1 MSESE
6 TINVNGPSQD
16 FSYSDSP
23 FCMEASFSSSDLL
36 QSETKNVK
44 RGNESTHTFSE
55 DIYSTE
61 GSLLGDINL
70 GNYPESEQ
78 NQPAN
83 TRLSSLRQFEP
94 ICKFHWIEA
103 FNDEMTVEDLRGAFS
118 YSEKPELPSQVYNDA
133 ADGSEKPDPFKEESS
148 VESSISENK
157 DELVPAP
164 VRKSPRSLCLNY
176 YRGEAQ
182 PLTEAPLVRSAVV
195 DVGLNISQ
203 PQSFLDKEN
212 VCKNGDNSSDREN
225 CFEQLDL
232 RAIYKAEE
240 PEVSSKEVQN
250 SGEISE
256 LSVSHQEEVT
266 EDGVDSL
273 AITSPWSPAGIFK
286 GSGPQ
291 DNSLR
296 PDREV
301 SCEGLEPLEEDMALN
316 EALQKLKQTNKK
328 QELQIQDL
336 HGKNL
341 NLENRV
347 QELQTKVTKQHV
359 LVDIINKL
367 KVNIEELINDKYNV
381 ILEKNDINKKLQ
393 DLQEASAHTKKHLQ
407 ESKKDKESLQL
418 QVKKIKVHYV
428 RLQERYIAEIQQKN
442 RSASQCLEIEKTL
455 SKKDEELQ
463 RLQRHKG
470 ELEKATSSALDLL
483 KREKEIR
490 EQEFLSFQEEFQRRE
505 KESLKERRKLKSR
518 VEKLVAQV
526 KSLLF
531 TCESERAQTMAL
543 QRQVEELKL
552 ENLELRQLAAKREAQ
567 ACTPS
572 FEITQSKE
580 QLEEAVEPDIT
591 QETKGTHCN
600 LFLNRSSCK
609 ENLELQPLKKT
620 SPLASGIH
628 SLLALRIGLLTCQ
641 DLATPDA
648 ELCQESKK
656 ANDIM
661 LQRLKDCQLKK
672 KDLDKELLK
681 HKNRI
686 ATLKELIA
694 SEKALQAH
702 TIEITDFD
710 ADEVKSARDA
720 PVLLAVKLDKYH
732 SLNEELDVLI
742 TKLGGLLE
750 SKEDHYSRL
759 IEENDKY
766 RRHVGSL
773 INKVTSYE
781 EIIKCADQRLEI
793 SHSQIAHLEERNRH
807 LEDLIRMPREKAK
820 RPRPRLDNH
829 PKSLTLISHLEGHHK
844 ECSISL

>member
-6 TINVNGPSQD
+6 TMNVNGPPQD
-16 FSYSDSP
+16 LSYSDSP
-23 FCMEASFSSSDLL
+23 LCMEATSSSSDLP
-36 QSETKNVK
+36 QNETKNVK

-55 DIYSTE
+55 DTYSPE

-70 GNYPESEQ
+70 GNYLESAQ

-83 TRLSSLRQFEP
+83 TRVSSLRQFEP

-103 FNDEMTVEDLRGAFS
+103 FNDEMTVQDLSAAFS
-118 YSEKPELPSQVYNDA
+118 YSEKPELQRQVYNETADA
-133 ADGSEKPDPFKEESS
+133 SEKPDPFKEDSS
-148 VESSISENK
+148 VENSISKNK
-157 DELVPAP
+157 DELVHEH
-164 VRKSPRSLCLNY
+164 VRESPRNLCLNY
-176 YRGEAQ
+176 YRGKMH
-182 PLTEAPLVRSAVV
+182 PPTEVPFVRSAAVEV
-195 DVGLNISQ
+195 AVNVNQ
-203 PQSFLDKEN
+203 PQSFLGKEN
-212 VCKNGDNSSDREN
+212 VSRNGENSSDTEN
-225 CFEQLDL
+225 CFDQLDL
-232 RAIYKAEE
+232 RAICKAEE
-240 PEVSSKEVQN
+240 PEVSSKEIQN

-256 LSVSHQEEVT
+256 LSASHQEEVT

-286 GSGPQ
+286 GRSQ
-291 DNSLR
+291 EHFLM
-296 PDREV
+296 PDRELGFE
-301 SCEGLEPLEEDMALN
+301 SLEPLEEDMALN

-336 HGKNL
+336 HGRNL

-393 DLQEASAHTKKHLQ
+393 DLQEASANTKKHLQ
-407 ESKKDKESLQL
+407 ESRKDKESLLL

-505 KESLKERRKLKSR
+505 KENLKERRKMKSR

-531 TCESERAQTMAL
+531 TCESERAQTTALERQVESERAQTTEL
-543 QRQVEELKL
+543 QRQVDKLKL
-552 ENLELRQLAAKREAQ
+552 ENLELRQQAAKREAQ
-567 ACTPS
+567 ACTPN
-572 FEITQSKE
+572 FEITQSKG
-580 QLEEAVEPDIT
+580 QLEDAVEPDVT
-591 QETKGTHCN
+591 QDTKGTHCN
-600 LFLNRSSCK
+600 LFLNCPSCK
-609 ENLELQPLKKT
+609 ENLELQPMKRT
-620 SPLASGIH
+620 SPLTSRIH

-641 DLATPDA
+641 DLAIPDA

-672 KDLDKELLK
+672 KDLDKE
-681 HKNRI
+681 
-686 ATLKELIA
+686 
-694 SEKALQAH
+694 
-702 TIEITDFD
+702 ITDFD
-710 ADEVKSARDA
+710 AEEVKNARDA
-720 PVLLAVKLDKYH
+720 PVLLTVKLEKYH
-732 SLNEELDVLI
+732 NLNEELDFLI
-742 TKLGGLLE
+742 TRLGGLLE
-750 SKEDHYSRL
+750 SKEEHYSRL

-807 LEDLIRMPREKAK
+807 LEGLIRTPREKARK
-820 RPRPRLDNH
+820 PRPRLDNH
-829 PKSLTLISHLEGHHK
+829 SKSMTLISHLEGHHK
-844 ECSISL
+844 ECSISM

>member
-1 MSESE
+1 MH
-6 TINVNGPSQD
+6 V
-16 FSYSDSP
+16 
-23 FCMEASFSSSDLL
+23 
-36 QSETKNVK
+36 
-44 RGNESTHTFSE
+44 
-55 DIYSTE
+55 
-61 GSLLGDINL
+61 
-70 GNYPESEQ
+70 
-78 NQPAN
+78 
-83 TRLSSLRQFEP
+83 SSLCRLL
-94 ICKFHWIEA
+94 CSAMLVGVA
-103 FNDEMTVEDLRGAFS
+103 FRCLLVHIYFI
-118 YSEKPELPSQVYNDA
+118 YYN
-133 ADGSEKPDPFKEESS
+133 
-148 VESSISENK
+148 
-157 DELVPAP
+157 L
-164 VRKSPRSLCLNY
+164 
-176 YRGEAQ
+176 Q
-182 PLTEAPLVRSAVV
+182 
-195 DVGLNISQ
+195 
-203 PQSFLDKEN
+203 
-212 VCKNGDNSSDREN
+212 
-225 CFEQLDL
+225 
-232 RAIYKAEE
+232 

-286 GSGPQ
+286 GIGPQ

-591 QETKGTHCN
+591 QVSMQT
-600 LFLNRSSCK
+600 LNSNTIPRV
-609 ENLELQPLKKT
+609 
-620 SPLASGIH
+620 SPSLVMDAQTGH
-628 SLLALRIGLLTCQ
+628 S
-641 DLATPDA
+641 
-648 ELCQESKK
+648 
-656 ANDIM
+656 
-661 LQRLKDCQLKK
+661 
-672 KDLDKELLK
+672 
-681 HKNRI
+681 
-686 ATLKELIA
+686 
-694 SEKALQAH
+694 
-702 TIEITDFD
+702 
-710 ADEVKSARDA
+710 
-720 PVLLAVKLDKYH
+720 
-732 SLNEELDVLI
+732 
-742 TKLGGLLE
+742 
-750 SKEDHYSRL
+750 
-759 IEENDKY
+759 
-766 RRHVGSL
+766 
-773 INKVTSYE
+773 
-781 EIIKCADQRLEI
+781 
-793 SHSQIAHLEERNRH
+793 
-807 LEDLIRMPREKAK
+807 
-820 RPRPRLDNH
+820 
-829 PKSLTLISHLEGHHK
+829 
-844 ECSISL
+844 ECS

>member
-44 RGNESTHTFSE
+44 RGNESTHMVSE

-83 TRLSSLRQFEP
+83 TRFSSLRQFEP

-103 FNDEMTVEDLRGAFS
+103 FNDEMTVEDLRGPFS
-118 YSEKPELPSQVYNDA
+118 YSEKPELPSQVYSDA

-182 PLTEAPLVRSAVV
+182 PLTEAPFVRSAVV
-195 DVGLNISQ
+195 DVGLSISQ

-250 SGEISE
+250 SEEISE

-301 SCEGLEPLEEDMALN
+301 SCESLEPLEEDMALN

-336 HGKNL
+336 HGKNA

-359 LVDIINKL
+359 LLDIINKL

-381 ILEKNDINKKLQ
+381 ILEKNDINKKLK

-418 QVKKIKVHYV
+418 
-428 RLQERYIAEIQQKN
+428 
-442 RSASQCLEIEKTL
+442 
-455 SKKDEELQ
+455 
-463 RLQRHKG
+463 
-470 ELEKATSSALDLL
+470 
-483 KREKEIR
+483 
-490 EQEFLSFQEEFQRRE
+490 QEEFQRRE

-572 FEITQSKE
+572 SEITQSKE
-580 QLEEAVEPDIT
+580 QPEEAVEPDIT
-591 QETKGTHCN
+591 QDTKGTHCN

-628 SLLALRIGLLTCQ
+628 SLLALRIGLLACQ

-844 ECSISL
+844 ECSISM

>member
-1 MSESE
+1 MSELE
-6 TINVNGPSQD
+6 TMNVNGPSQD
-16 FSYSDSP
+16 FPYSDSP
-23 FCMEASFSSSDLL
+23 FCVEASSSSSDLL
-36 QSETKNVK
+36 QHETKNAR
-44 RGNESTHTFSE
+44 RGNESTHTLSE
-55 DIYSTE
+55 DIYSSTE

-70 GNYPESEQ
+70 GNYPESIQ

-83 TRLSSLRQFEP
+83 TRVSSLRQFEP

-103 FNDEMTVEDLRGAFS
+103 FNDERTVQDLRGAFS
-118 YSEKPELPSQVYNDA
+118 HSEKPELQRQVYSDTADA
-133 ADGSEKPDPFKEESS
+133 SEEPDALKEDNSMESN
-148 VESSISENK
+148 ISENK
-157 DELVPAP
+157 DELVHEH
-164 VRKSPRSLCLNY
+164 VRKSPRSLCPNY
-176 YRGEAQ
+176 YREETQ
-182 PLTEAPLVRSAVV
+182 PLTETPLVRSAVV
-195 DVGLNISQ
+195 DVTLNISQ
-203 PQSFLDKEN
+203 PQSFLGKEN
-212 VCKNGDNSSDREN
+212 VCKN
-225 CFEQLDL
+225 
-232 RAIYKAEE
+232 
-240 PEVSSKEVQN
+240 VSSKEIQN
-250 SGEISE
+250 NGVISE
-256 LSVSHQEEVT
+256 MSDSHQEEVT
-266 EDGVDSL
+266 EDGIDSL

-286 GSGPQ
+286 GSRSQ
-291 DNSLR
+291 DHFLM
-296 PDREV
+296 PDRELGFE
-301 SCEGLEPLEEDMALN
+301 SSEPLEEDMALN
-316 EALQKLKQTNKK
+316 EALQKLRQANKK

-336 HGKNL
+336 HGRNL

-367 KVNIEELINDKYNV
+367 KVSIEELIDDKYNV

-393 DLQEASAHTKKHLQ
+393 DLQEASANTKKHLQ

-442 RSASQCLEIEKTL
+442 RSVSQCLEIEKTL

-505 KESLKERRKLKSR
+505 KENLKERRKLKSR

-531 TCESERAQTMAL
+531 TCESERAQTTAL
-543 QRQVEELKL
+543 QQQVDELKL
-552 ENLELRQLAAKREAQ
+552 ENLELRQQAAKKEAQ
-567 ACTPS
+567 VCTPS
-572 FEITQSKE
+572 FEIIQSKE
-580 QLEEAVEPDIT
+580 QLEEVVEPDIT
-591 QETKGTHCN
+591 QDTKGTHCN
-600 LFLNRSSCK
+600 LFLNCSSCK
-609 ENLELQPLKKT
+609 ENLALQPMKRT
-620 SPLASGIH
+620 SPLTSRIH
-628 SLLALRIGLLTCQ
+628 SLLALTVGLLTCQ
-641 DLATPDA
+641 DLAIPDA

-694 SEKALQAH
+694 NEKALQDH

-710 ADEVKSARDA
+710 AEEVKNARDA

-732 SLNEELDVLI
+732 NLNEELDFLI

-829 PKSLTLISHLEGHHK
+829 PKSMTLINHLEGHRK
-844 ECSISL
+844 ECSISM

>member
-6 TINVNGPSQD
+6 TMNVNGPSQD
-16 FSYSDSP
+16 FYSDSP
-23 FCMEASFSSSDLL
+23 FCVEASSSSSDLL
-36 QSETKNVK
+36 QNETKNAK
-44 RGNESTHTFSE
+44 RGNESTHIISE
-55 DIYSTE
+55 DIYSSTE
-61 GSLLGDINL
+61 GGLLGDINL
-70 GNYPESEQ
+70 GNYPESVQ

-83 TRLSSLRQFEP
+83 TRVSSLRQFEP

-103 FNDEMTVEDLRGAFS
+103 FNDETTVQDLKGAFS
-118 YSEKPELPSQVYNDA
+118 YSEKPELQQQVYNDT
-133 ADGSEKPDPFKEESS
+133 ADTSEKPDPLKEESS
-148 VESSISENK
+148 RESSISENR
-157 DELVPAP
+157 DELVHEH

-176 YRGEAQ
+176 YRGETQ
-182 PLTEAPLVRSAVV
+182 RLMETPLVGSAVV
-195 DVGLNISQ
+195 DVALNISQ
-203 PQSFLDKEN
+203 PQSFLGKEN
-212 VCKNGDNSSDREN
+212 VCRNGENLSDSEN
-225 CFEQLDL
+225 CLDQLDL

-240 PEVSSKEVQN
+240 PDVSSKEIRN
-250 SGEISE
+250 SEAISE
-256 LSVSHQEEVT
+256 MSDSHQEEVT
-266 EDGVDSL
+266 EDGIDSL
-273 AITSPWSPAGIFK
+273 AITSPWSPAGFLK
-286 GSGPQ
+286 GNRSQ
-291 DNSLR
+291 DHFLV
-296 PDREV
+296 PDGELGFER
-301 SCEGLEPLEEDMALN
+301 LEPLEEDMALN
-316 EALQKLKQTNKK
+316 EALQKLRQTNKK

-336 HGKNL
+336 HGRNL

-367 KVNIEELINDKYNV
+367 KVSIEELIDDKYNV

-393 DLQEASAHTKKHLQ
+393 DLQEASANTKKHLQ

-442 RSASQCLEIEKTL
+442 RSVSQCLEIEKTL

-505 KESLKERRKLKSR
+505 KENLKERRKLKSR

-531 TCESERAQTMAL
+531 TCESERAQTTAL
-543 QRQVEELKL
+543 QQQVEELKL
-552 ENLELRQLAAKREAQ
+552 ENLELRQQAAKREAQ
-567 ACTPS
+567 VCTPS
-572 FEITQSKE
+572 FEIIQPKE
-580 QLEEAVEPDIT
+580 QPEEVVEPDVT
-591 QETKGTHCN
+591 
-600 LFLNRSSCK
+600 
-609 ENLELQPLKKT
+609 
-620 SPLASGIH
+620 
-628 SLLALRIGLLTCQ
+628 Q
-641 DLATPDA
+641 DLAIPDA
-648 ELCQESKK
+648 ELCQDSRK
-656 ANDIM
+656 AHDMM
-661 LQRLKDCQLKK
+661 LQRLKHCQLKK
-672 KDLDKELLK
+672 KELDKELLK

-694 SEKALQAH
+694 NEKALQDH

-710 ADEVKSARDA
+710 AEEVKNARDA

-732 SLNEELDVLI
+732 SLNEELDFLI

-807 LEDLIRMPREKAK
+807 LEDLVRMPREKAR

-829 PKSLTLISHLEGHHK
+829 PKSMTLINHLESHHK
-844 ECSISL
+844 ECSISM

>member
-1 MSESE
+1 MDASTLLLSR
-6 TINVNGPSQD
+6 NV
-16 FSYSDSP
+16 
-23 FCMEASFSSSDLL
+23 
-36 QSETKNVK
+36 
-44 RGNESTHTFSE
+44 
-55 DIYSTE
+55 
-61 GSLLGDINL
+61 DINL

-83 TRLSSLRQFEP
+83 TRVSSLRQFEP

-103 FNDEMTVEDLRGAFS
+103 FNDEMTVQDLRGEFS
-118 YSEKPELPSQVYNDA
+118 YSEKPELPSQVYNDT
-133 ADGSEKPDPFKEESS
+133 ADGSEKPHPFKEESS

-157 DELVPAP
+157 DELVHEP

-182 PLTEAPLVRSAVV
+182 LLTEAPFVRSAVV
-195 DVGLNISQ
+195 DVALNISQ

-212 VCKNGDNSSDREN
+212 VRKNGDNSSDRQN
-225 CFEQLDL
+225 CFDQLDL
-232 RAIYKAEE
+232 RAVYKAEE

-250 SGEISE
+250 SGEMSE
-256 LSVSHQEEVT
+256 VTVSHQEEVT

-273 AITSPWSPAGIFK
+273 AITSPPWSPAGIFK
-286 GSGPQ
+286 GSRSQ
-291 DNSLR
+291 DNFLR

-301 SCEGLEPLEEDMALN
+301 GFEGLEPPEEDMALN
-316 EALQKLKQTNKK
+316 EALQKLKQTNKE

-336 HGKNL
+336 RGKNL

-367 KVNIEELINDKYNV
+367 KVSIEELINDKYNV

-393 DLQEASAHTKKHLQ
+393 ELQEASANTKKHLQ

-455 SKKDEELQ
+455 SRKDEELQ

-505 KESLKERRKLKSR
+505 KENLKERRKLKSR

-531 TCESERAQTMAL
+531 TCESERALTTAL

-552 ENLELRQLAAKREAQ
+552 ENLELRQQAVKREAQ
-567 ACTPS
+567 VCTPS

-580 QLEEAVEPDIT
+580 QLEEAVEPDVT
-591 QETKGTHCN
+591 QDTKGTHCN
-600 LFLNRSSCK
+600 LFLNCSSCK

-620 SPLASGIH
+620 SPLTSGIH
-628 SLLALRIGLLTCQ
+628 SLLALRIGLLMCQ
-641 DLATPDA
+641 DLAIPDA

-656 ANDIM
+656 ANDMM

-694 SEKALQAH
+694 NEKARQEH
-702 TIEITDFD
+702 TIEITGFD
-710 ADEVKSARDA
+710 APEVKSARDA

-732 SLNEELDVLI
+732 NLNEELDFLI

-766 RRHVGSL
+766 RRHIGSL

-793 SHSQIAHLEERNRH
+793 SRSQIAHLEERNRH
-807 LEDLIRMPREKAK
+807 LEDLIRMPREKAR

-829 PKSLTLISHLEGHHK
+829 PKSMTLISHLEGHHK
-844 ECSISL
+844 ECSISM